1 MLRLLL
7 LALLISALP
16 GCATVLGVKHE
27 AINQG
32 DSGVVAV
39 ADTGYTTQ
47 DAERRTIRYELFYLA
62 DKDLYMLR
70 GQYRGT
76 SRNIF
81 HAVIDPQN
89 RLMSYSEISAFP
101 RDYSESLLAEALT
114 EELMRRGD
122 TRWTQTIQ
130 KSRNDESSRRLIDA
144 PLAYAPEAG
153 MDEVLYRSVGGQRGS
168 RDEEIA
174 KADRMLPLNYGLQPE
189 YSYNLYELD
198 SVIVKQLG
206 AARETAKS
214 KDCRADMANLLIGR
228 QAQDSI
234 CATLADDTGKLVQ
247 QLTRQTGL
255 RNLTE
260 NGLVASLVRKLRS
273 PNLLTTFITSTAV
286 KSNAYKDRIRFG
298 GIQSAQLKVADG
310 LREEKSRELI
320 NSSTKEVGLDDSIS
334 IRGSI
339 SLLTPKTMKIKDAI
353 EETRKE
359 AAKEIINRSSFNS
372 GPISTYRFYD
382 YQTYL
387 LINLDYESMRTD
399 AKVYYVAIP
408 EQKVGASCAI
418 VNEQLYF
425 GGKQVKNASETI
437 CIQ

>member
-1 MLRLLL
+1 MHRLLL
-7 LALLISALP
+7 LAVLVTTLT

-32 DSGVVAV
+32 DSGVIAI
-39 ADTGYTTQ
+39 ADTGYTSQ
-47 DAERRTIRYELFYLA
+47 DAERRTVRYELLYLA
-62 DKDLYMLR
+62 DRDLYMLR

-89 RLMSYSEISAFP
+89 RLMSYSETGAFP
-101 RDYSESLLAEALT
+101 KHYSDALLAEALT

-122 TRWTQTIQ
+122 TRWARTIQ
-130 KSRNDESSRRLIDA
+130 KSRNDETSRRLIDD

-153 MDEVLYRSVGGQRGS
+153 MDEVLYRSAGGQGGS
-168 RDEEIA
+168 RVEEIA
-174 KADRMLPLNYGLQPE
+174 KADRMLPLNYGLQIE

-198 SVIVKQLG
+198 SVTIKQLG
-206 AARETAKS
+206 VAIETVKG
-214 KDCRADMANLLIGR
+214 KDCRADMANFLIGR
-228 QAQDSI
+228 SAQDGI
-234 CATLADDTGKLVQ
+234 CATLADNTGRLVQ
-247 QLTRQTGL
+247 QIITQTEL
-255 RNLTE
+255 RNLTQ
-260 NGLVASLVRKLRS
+260 NGLVTSLVRKLRS
-273 PNLLTTFITSTAV
+273 PNVLTTFMTNTMV
-286 KSNAYKDRIRFG
+286 KSDAYKDRIRFG

-310 LREEKSRELI
+310 LRDEKNRELI
-320 NSSTKEVGLDDSIS
+320 NSATKEVGLEDSIS

-359 AAKEIINRSSFNS
+359 AAREIINRSSFNS
-372 GPISTYRFYD
+372 GPLSTYRFYD
-382 YQTYL
+382 YQSYQ
-387 LINLDYESMRTD
+387 LIDLNYDAMKTD

-425 GGKQVKNASETI
+425 GGKQVRNSSETV
-437 CIQ
+437 CLQ